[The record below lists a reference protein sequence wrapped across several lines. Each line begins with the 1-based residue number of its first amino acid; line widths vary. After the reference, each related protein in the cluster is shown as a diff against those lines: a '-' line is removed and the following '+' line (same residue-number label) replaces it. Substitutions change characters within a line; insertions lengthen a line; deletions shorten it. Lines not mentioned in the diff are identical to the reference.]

1 MRIPRRDPTSPRKQT
16 AWCVLAICAP
26 MQRLAIVCLFAPS
39 AALLLAPASVR
50 PAVAPPRAAARM
62 QSLDYN
68 DPMVA
73 KEFGSI
79 QGLDLDDVTDELA
92 AAGIIAPATMNDME
106 IRMMLVEVR
115 MRKAGTF
122 GGATKP
128 KKQAKPASF
137 ANEFERAM
145 FEKPAVK
152 ELYTTWQQ
160 AKNINAMNLAAEHIN
175 NPKRAKD
182 RYAGTPNYD
191 ATIAE
196 LDAAMNAKVV
206 KTVDTARLMF
216 SGFPSNMGE
225 QGVKMTLQARARRL
239 VPSRER
245 PPAARSTPLWFC
257 RAGIR
262 RDEGVLMRGER
273 RRDEPQRQVRVR
285 GRGRGQVRRRQIR
298 RPGYGPRHHARA
310 GKLLMMTEA
319 RGAGGTLV

>member
-1 MRIPRRDPTSPRKQT
+1 MVLLSVMSMLLSTS
-16 AWCVLAICAP
+16 
-26 MQRLAIVCLFAPS
+26 S
-39 AALLLAPASVR
+39 ALLLAPALRV
-50 PAVAPPRAAARM
+50 AVPPPRAAAAIIM

-68 DPMVA
+68 DPLVA

-92 AAGIIAPATMNDME
+92 VSGIVASDMMNDME

-128 KKQAKPASF
+128 KKQEKPASF
-137 ANEFERAM
+137 ANEFERVM

-152 ELYTTWQQ
+152 ALYEGYQQ
-160 AKNINAMNLAAEHIN
+160 AKNINAMNLFAEHLN

-196 LDAAMNAKVV
+196 LDEAMNAKVI
-206 KTVDTARLMF
+206 KTVDTPRVMF

-225 QGVKMTLQARARRL
+225 QGVKMTLQVFGEITDFSVEESDDGMSLAGRCEFSDL
-239 VPSRER
+239 
-245 PPAARSTPLWFC
+245 AA
-257 RAGIR
+257 AKAAV
-262 RDEGVLMRGER
+262 DKYDGVDMGL
-273 RRDEPQRQVRVR
+273 
-285 GRGRGQVRRRQIR
+285 
-298 RPGYGPRHHARA
+298 
-310 GKLLMMTEA
+310 
-319 RGAGGTLV
+319 GTTLELESY

>member
-1 MRIPRRDPTSPRKQT
+1 
-16 AWCVLAICAP
+16 
-26 MQRLAIVCLFAPS
+26 MQCLAIVCLFTPS

-92 AAGIIAPATMNDME
+92 AGGIVAPATMNDME

-137 ANEFERAM
+137 ANEFERVM

-152 ELYTTWQQ
+152 ELYATWQQ

-245 PPAARSTPLWFC
+245 
-257 RAGIR
+257 
-262 RDEGVLMRGER
+262 
-273 RRDEPQRQVRVR
+273 
-285 GRGRGQVRRRQIR
+285 
-298 RPGYGPRHHARA
+298 
-310 GKLLMMTEA
+310 LLA
-319 RGAGGTLV
+319 RGTLDPRFGPVAQVFGEMKEFSCEESDDGMSLNGKCEYEDVAAAKSAVDKYDGQDMGLGTTLELESY